1 MPNRTQVRHG
11 PGGVVTVTS
20 RHRSRIWCPV
30 RSSVH
35 TRRPPR
41 NARAVPSLRV
51 RIMII
56 AHPVIDAVL
65 RRRFAHGTSSGDVR
79 TNGRTSA
86 TPPRGASNRH
96 HERDINH
103 AAPCADVIGRRPLRE
118 TGRKRTTARA
128 RVAFLLLPLLR
139 ARRWVT
145 GGAETHERATGAP
158 SISWLRDG
166 LVRCQERSTCLRD
179 RSLLTAA
186 ALASRRLTPGG
197 EGEREREP
205 EDSNRRRHLSLASCT
220 SIASTAFSVFCH
232 SGRTLRIVLCC
243 FPSNVPV

>member
-128 RVAFLLLPLLR
+128 RVAFFASTAVAGKALGYGRRGDSRARYRRAIYQLASRWPRALPRAIDLSPRPVAPDRCGFGFTPSDPWRGGRAGEGARRQQQAATSVAGIVYFDCLDGFFCFLPL
-139 ARRWVT
+139 WSNVT
-145 GGAETHERATGAP
+145 Y
-158 SISWLRDG
+158 
-166 LVRCQERSTCLRD
+166 
-179 RSLLTAA
+179 RSLL
-186 ALASRRLTPGG
+186 
-197 EGEREREP
+197 
-205 EDSNRRRHLSLASCT
+205 LSS
-220 SIASTAFSVFCH
+220 
-232 SGRTLRIVLCC
+232 
-243 FPSNVPV
+243 

>member
-1 MPNRTQVRHG
+1 M
-11 PGGVVTVTS
+11 TS

-65 RRRFAHGTSSGDVR
+65 RRRFAHGTSSRDVR
-79 TNGRTSA
+79 TDGRTSA

-128 RVAFLLLPLLR
+128 RVAFFASTAVAGKALGYGRRGDSRARYRRAIYQLASRWPRALPRAIDLSPRPVAPDRCGFGFTPSDPWRRGRAGER
-139 ARRWVT
+139 ARRQQQAATSVAGIVYFDCLDGFFCFLPLWSNVT
-145 GGAETHERATGAP
+145 Y
-158 SISWLRDG
+158 
-166 LVRCQERSTCLRD
+166 
-179 RSLLTAA
+179 RSLL
-186 ALASRRLTPGG
+186 
-197 EGEREREP
+197 
-205 EDSNRRRHLSLASCT
+205 LS
-220 SIASTAFSVFCH
+220 F
-232 SGRTLRIVLCC
+232 
-243 FPSNVPV
+243 

>member
-1 MPNRTQVRHG
+1 MLRHAPMLSGGDRCARPGENG
-11 PGGVVTVTS
+11 P
-20 RHRSRIWCPV
+20 
-30 RSSVH
+30 
-35 TRRPPR
+35 RR
-41 NARAVPSLRV
+41 ARASR
-51 RIMII
+51 
-56 AHPVIDAVL
+56 
-65 RRRFAHGTSSGDVR
+65 S
-79 TNGRTSA
+79 
-86 TPPRGASNRH
+86 
-96 HERDINH
+96 
-103 AAPCADVIGRRPLRE
+103 
-118 TGRKRTTARA
+118 
-128 RVAFLLLPLLR
+128 LLLPLLR

-243 FPSNVPV
+243 FPPNVPV